1 MRNVYL
7 TQCGTFTAIHAH
19 DGQLN
24 EPPHPHQFTYQVTFY
39 GPINSEGFL
48 IDFREVQAFLQ
59 THIREKLHRKDL
71 NTILKKPTSEN
82 IALWIFKTVQKQF
95 AQVIRVRVAEEPD
108 RWVEYEGEN
117 TPTTHFATPEPITE
131 FIPCGPAQMID
142 LSLPKSEEPPAPEK
156 QLPTVESTPKLQ
168 AVIGLGSNIPPAKKN
183 IDRAV
188 VALARLG
195 EVKQVSP
202 YISSKP
208 EGFTNQPDFVNAVAI
223 LNTNLSPI
231 ALLRE
236 LKALEAKLG
245 RVATFPQGPRIIDLD
260 ILFYD
265 NRVLSQDDEKYPLQI
280 PHPRLAEREFV
291 LKPLSY
297 LLPDYIHPQLGKP
310 IYQLYRELMKKKGAP
325 TCQIL

>member
-24 EPPHPHQFTYQVTFY
+24 EPAHPHQFTYQVTFY

-59 THIREKLHRKDL
+59 THIKEKLHRKDL
-71 NTILKKPTSEN
+71 NTIFKKPTSEN

-95 AQVIRVRVAEEPD
+95 AQIIRVRVAEEPD
-108 RWVEYEGEN
+108 RWVEYEKDSAL
-117 TPTTHFATPEPITE
+117 TAPKSSDE
-131 FIPCGPAQMID
+131 FMACGPAQTID
-142 LSLPKSEEPPAPEK
+142 LTLPPSGEPLAPEY
-156 QLPTVESTPKLQ
+156 QVPTVETAPTAQ
-168 AVIGLGSNIPPAKKN
+168 AVIGLGSNMAPAKKN
-183 IDRAV
+183 IDRAIA
-188 VALARLG
+188 ALARLG
-195 EVKQVSP
+195 EVKQISP
-202 YISSKP
+202 CISSKP
-208 EGFTNQPDFVNAVAI
+208 EGFENQPDFVNAVAI
-223 LNTNLSPI
+223 LNTNLEPM

-236 LKALEAKLG
+236 LKALETKLG
-245 RVATFPQGPRIIDLD
+245 RVPTFRNGPRMIDLD
-260 ILFYD
+260 ILFYG
-265 NRVLSQDDEKYPLQI
+265 NQVIAQDDEKYPLFI

-297 LLPDYIHPQLGKP
+297 LLPEYVHPKLGKP
-310 IYQLYRELMKKKGAP
+310 VYQLYRELMKKKGAP